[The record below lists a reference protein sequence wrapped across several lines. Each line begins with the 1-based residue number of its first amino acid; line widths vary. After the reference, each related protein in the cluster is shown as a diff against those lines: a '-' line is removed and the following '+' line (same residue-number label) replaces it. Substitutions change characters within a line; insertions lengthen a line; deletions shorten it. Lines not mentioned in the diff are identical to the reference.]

1 MTEIL
6 ARFEKAFEKGFK
18 GEVESFKVWL
28 QKHGV
33 SLAKLKYETITD
45 ELIARHLFINRIKE
59 LEIIA
64 EFLGFYVREKKE
76 VFHIPVVGAT
86 GIGKTALL
94 RATEFALSKLDTSLK
109 FKYYDAS
116 TFSEQNEEEEETQL
130 FYRYLEEAK
139 SENYDVFLIDAC
151 EKDRNI
157 DYSLREFFRA
167 VKRFVLITSW
177 EPQFWYILKD
187 KIEEVLP
194 TAKQLVLK
202 PFSKEETKQLLE
214 KVLLVVSEGKTE
226 LPEEV
231 LMKISELSEG
241 VPRVAIL
248 LFIRSFYEAF
258 ISEKDSVDI
267 ESVSKAASSLGI
279 LGLNEKLQNLT
290 DIHETILRLILQST
304 DPRGIR
310 PIELVE
316 KLNKDKATISY
327 HLNYLLSE
335 SLLDVRRL
343 GRYAFYQIKDEPK
356 PFIQL
361 KIIQEGDFLA

>member
-1 MTEIL
+1 MAEIL
-6 ARFEKAFEKGFK
+6 TRFEKAFEKGFK

-28 QKHGV
+28 EKQGV

-45 ELIARHLFINRIKE
+45 ELIAKRLFINRIEE
-59 LEIIA
+59 LETIA

-76 VFHIPVVGAT
+76 VFHIPVIGAT

-94 RATEFALSKLDTSLK
+94 HAIEFALSKLDTPLK
-109 FKYYDAS
+109 FKYYDAL
-116 TFSEQNEEEEETQL
+116 TFSEQDEEEEEVQL
-130 FYRYLEEAK
+130 FFRYLEEVK
-139 SENYDVFLIDAC
+139 SENYDVLLVDAC

-177 EPQFWYILKD
+177 EPQSWCVLKD
-187 KIEEVLP
+187 KIEEVIP
-194 TAKQLVLK
+194 TAKQLFLK
-202 PFSKEETKQLLE
+202 PFSREETKQLLE

-241 VPRVAIL
+241 IPRVAIL
-248 LFIRSFYEAF
+248 LFVRSFYEAF
-258 ISEKDSVDI
+258 ISEKNSVDV
-267 ESVSKAASSLGI
+267 ESVLKAASSLG
-279 LGLNEKLQNLT
+279 LLNINERLEKLT
-290 DIHETILRLILQST
+290 DVHETMLRLILQST
-304 DPRGIR
+304 DSRGIR
-310 PIELVE
+310 PTELVE
-316 KLNKDKATISY
+316 KLNKDKATVSY

-335 SLLDVRRL
+335 NLLSVRRL
-343 GRYAFYQIKDEPK
+343 GRYAFYQVRDELK

-361 KIIQEGDFLA
+361 KIVQEGDFLA

>member
-1 MTEIL
+1 MAEIL
-6 ARFEKAFEKGFK
+6 TRFEKAFEKGFK

-28 QKHGV
+28 EKQGA
-33 SLAKLKYETITD
+33 SLAKLRYETITD
-45 ELIARHLFINRIKE
+45 ELIAKQLFINRIEE
-59 LEIIA
+59 LETIA
-64 EFLGFYVREKKE
+64 EFLGFHVREKKE
-76 VFHIPVVGAT
+76 VFHIPVIGAT

-94 RATEFALSKLDTSLK
+94 HAIEFALSKLDTHLK

-116 TFSEQNEEEEETQL
+116 TFSEQDEEEEPQL
-130 FYRYLEEAK
+130 FFRYLEEVK
-139 SENYDVFLIDAC
+139 SEKYDVLLIDAC

-177 EPQFWYILKD
+177 EPQFWYVLKD
-187 KIEEVLP
+187 KVEEVIP
-194 TAKQLVLK
+194 TAKQLFLK
-202 PFSKEETKQLLE
+202 PFSREETKQLLE
-214 KVLLVVSEGKTE
+214 KVLLVASEGKTE

-248 LFIRSFYEAF
+248 LLVRSFYEAF
-258 ISEKDSVDI
+258 ISEKNSVDT
-267 ESVSKAASSLGI
+267 ESVLKAASSLGI
-279 LGLNEKLQNLT
+279 LSINERLEKLT
-290 DIHETILRLILQST
+290 DVHETILRLILQST

-310 PIELVE
+310 PTELVE
-316 KLNKDKATISY
+316 KLNKDKATVSY

-335 SLLDVRRL
+335 NVLSVRRL
-343 GRYAFYQIKDEPK
+343 GRYAFYQVREELK